1 MTEWIVIAFVVVG
14 GLLLAAH
21 TAGVAFVAS
30 RVFLS
35 GRKRQKQFSPN

>member
-1 MTEWIVIAFVVVG
+1 MTEWIVIGFGVVG
-14 GLLLAAH
+14 GLLLATH

-35 GRKRQKQFSPN
+35 GRRRQKQFSPR